1 MNEHAGFMFCYAFGS
16 ELFWSHGEKC
26 EFDVDEVMSG
36 NSVNK
41 KELLEWLLHARPDS
55 FLPASFTSRLCEVD
69 VTDRLCAVTHAI
81 ISGSFGIW
89 AWTFVTGTRLASS
102 WLGIALI
109 LQRSSLQKFRSISA
123 QEGRILQIRRRV
135 LSEWQQFCACPLW
148 SFSCFALSAVDNA
161 Y

>member
-1 MNEHAGFMFCYAFGS
+1 MN
-16 ELFWSHGEKC
+16 KQ
-26 EFDVDEVMSG
+26 
-36 NSVNK
+36 
-41 KELLEWLLHARPDS
+41 ELLEWLLHARPDS

-109 LQRSSLQKFRSISA
+109 GPHPATQLIAEIPLDFGA
-123 QEGRILQIRRRV
+123 GRPHFAD
-135 LSEWQQFCACPLW
+135 STTCP
-148 SFSCFALSAVDNA
+148 
-161 Y
+161 